1 MLTSFRI
8 KHITFAKKLMG
19 PAWSLFMHKIH
30 IYTGRVPLTRKKIFD
45 EYIRKCI
52 CQIVRQTSSNFLF
65 KSFVIFFYFLL
76 HFILTGDPWKQI
88 YCMTRSSLPS
98 FWTRGFVKGQIYT
111 FVFCSFF
118 LFVYTAGRNCEGR
131 TYHEKLKFP
140 LGQDSF
146 IFMPI
151 SPKIRFKW

>member
-65 KSFVIFFYFLL
+65 KSFVIFFWVFITFNLDRWPLEANLL
-76 HFILTGDPWKQI
+76 HDTFFIAEL
-88 YCMTRSSLPS
+88 LN
-98 FWTRGFVKGQIYT
+98 KGICQRQNLYIC
-111 FVFCSFF
+111 FLFFF

-131 TYHEKLKFP
+131 NYHEKLKFP

>member
-8 KHITFAKKLMG
+8 KHITFAKKLIG

-65 KSFVIFFYFLL
+65 KSFVIFFWVFITFNLDRWPLEANLL
-76 HFILTGDPWKQI
+76 HDTFFIAEL
-88 YCMTRSSLPS
+88 LN
-98 FWTRGFVKGQIYT
+98 KGICQRQNLYI
-111 FVFCSFF
+111 CF
-118 LFVYTAGRNCEGR
+118 LFFFFVCLHCRK
-131 TYHEKLKFP
+131 KLWRENLSRK
-140 LGQDSF
+140 
-146 IFMPI
+146 IKI
-151 SPKIRFKW
+151 SARSRLI

>member
-30 IYTGRVPLTRKKIFD
+30 IYTGGVPLTRKKIFD

-65 KSFVIFFYFLL
+65 KSFVIFFEFLL
-76 HFILTGDPWKQI
+76 HLILTGDPWKQI

-98 FWTRGFVKGQIYT
+98 FWTRGFVKGKIYT

-118 LFVYTAGRNCEGR
+118 FVCLHCRKKLWR
-131 TYHEKLKFP
+131 EKLSRK
-140 LGQDSF
+140 
-146 IFMPI
+146 IKI
-151 SPKIRFKW
+151 SARSRLIYIYAYKP